1 MSDRR
6 RAVRRRLEEDERRNG
21 SKKSAQR
28 DDSYRVSLISIDLN
42 RVSDQELETIELYL
56 GQEIDRLLGRA
67 RGPKARGPPD
77 EAALTPLLKLSPIP
91 LRSLK

>member
-28 DDSYRVSLISIDLN
+28 DGSYRVSLISIGLDLVN
-42 RVSDQELETIELYL
+42 DRELEAIELYL
-56 GQEIDRLLGRA
+56 GQEIDHLLGRA
-67 RGPKARGPPD
+67 CGPQARGPP
-77 EAALTPLLKLSPIP
+77 E
-91 LRSLK
+91 